1 MLYFVY
7 REPPVIQYLRWMRII
22 RQERRELHPTR
33 KHTWSQSGKNLYCWC
48 GVRAQIRGF
57 NIEYLDDEEV
67 K

>member
-48 GVRAQIRGF
+48 GVRGSNSWIQYRISRR
-57 NIEYLDDEEV
+57 
-67 K
+67 